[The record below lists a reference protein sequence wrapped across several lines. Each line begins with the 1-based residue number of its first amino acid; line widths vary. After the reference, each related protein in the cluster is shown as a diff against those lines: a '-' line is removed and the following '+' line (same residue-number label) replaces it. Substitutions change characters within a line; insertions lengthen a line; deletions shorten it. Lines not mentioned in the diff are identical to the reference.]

1 MDWHGVPESA
11 QNRLTVSVWH
21 DVVEETQA
29 TAGADLPTNETGNK
43 PEEVITIWQPTD
55 ISHPPEIVPFTQRN
69 IVSAIAALISALP
82 LRQRM
87 GVGVPVATSLV
98 SYFRARNLSN
108 ALLSRIQ
115 AWGFENSQ
123 AL

>member
-1 MDWHGVPESA
+1 MFE
-11 QNRLTVSVWH
+11 
-21 DVVEETQA
+21 
-29 TAGADLPTNETGNK
+29 
-43 PEEVITIWQPTD
+43 
-55 ISHPPEIVPFTQRN
+55 
-69 IVSAIAALISALP
+69 
-82 LRQRM
+82 RM